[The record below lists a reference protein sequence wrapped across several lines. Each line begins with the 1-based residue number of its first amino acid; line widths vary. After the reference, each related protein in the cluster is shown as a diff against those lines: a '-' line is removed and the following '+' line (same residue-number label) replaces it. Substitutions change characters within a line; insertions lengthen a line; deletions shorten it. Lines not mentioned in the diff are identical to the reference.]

1 MAQYAR
7 SLLPE
12 LCKQSFGS
20 QQFPARV
27 QNITR
32 DIIRAHASG
41 QQIPASTAWRKEG
54 LSQDEGYQ
62 VAAASCAHHMRER
75 EARPVGRKIGFT
87 NTNIWPEY
95 NIDASNWGYI
105 YANTCKQLNP
115 TEVTSIPMTPQ
126 AVALQPKIEPEI
138 VFRMKSAPSS
148 SMGDTELLDCIFS
161 YAHGLE
167 IVQSVYP
174 DWKFNSAETTAQGA
188 LHRFLWIGNW
198 LRPAPEASKEEIV
211 AGLGHVKV
219 DLTRNYELMDR
230 GGSKNVLGNPLNAL
244 RHLCE
249 ILEKQTLHP
258 PVQPGEIITTGT
270 MTKALSIS
278 PGQYWRSCIEG
289 SDFHRLTY
297 GNRRF
302 QSLEL
307 NVEQKKLNS
316 FRKVDRKFRKVD
328 TTWS

>member
-1 MAQYAR
+1 MQ
-7 SLLPE
+7 
-12 LCKQSFGS
+12 
-20 QQFPARV
+20 
-27 QNITR
+27 
-32 DIIRAHASG
+32 AHASG

-54 LSQDEGYQ
+54 ISQDEGYQ
-62 VAAASCAHHMRER
+62 VAAAGCAYSMREKG
-75 EARPVGRKIGFT
+75 ARPIGRKIGFT

-105 YANTCKQLNP
+105 YANTYKQLKP
-115 TEVTSIPMTPQ
+115 TEKANMPMPPR

-188 LHRFLWIGNW
+188 LHRFLWVGKW

-219 DLTRNYELMDR
+219 DLTLDNELMDR
-230 GGSKNVLGNPLNAL
+230 GSSKNVLGSPLNAL

-278 PGQYWRSCIEG
+278 QGQRWRSCIGG
-289 SDFHRLTY
+289 SNFQRLTY
-297 GNRRF
+297 GNRQF
-302 QSLEL
+302 QSMKLD
-307 NVEQKKLNS
+307 VAQKKLDNNIRKVEKGE
-316 FRKVDRKFRKVD
+316 FRKVATMK
-328 TTWS
+328 